1 MHVYAPQGSFGNFFG
16 DDDDEGA
23 LLFPG
28 DKGFVASEAHAHM
41 YGEFEAPVYA
51 QQGGDS
57 RSNSRG
63 ASGIGNGNGGRKS
76 KGSTSS
82 VQSPISGSAFSSGG
96 NKSPTTHG
104 RGMFD
109 SFATSGGGTSGGAA
123 IAAKGTVTGGGV
135 GSSFDTGGG
144 SGAGSHNIQSLQ
156 ERKLEA
162 RLSRRA
168 LLIGRRKWLLQLT
181 ALGVG
186 GNAGLFGTI
195 PPVLVCLRM
204 QVQYYTIGSRGL
216 LF

>member
-82 VQSPISGSAFSSGG
+82 VQSPISGSAFSS
-96 NKSPTTHG
+96 
-104 RGMFD
+104 
-109 SFATSGGGTSGGAA
+109 GGTSGGAA